1 LVFSTFAGFGAS
13 FLTSAFAAGL
23 AGLAGVT
30 GAGFS
35 AAAFD

>member
-13 FLTSAFAAGL
+13 FLTSAFAGL